1 MAPPWYCWIVAIYT
15 AMDGRFVH
23 FSVISL
29 MPVCLQQ
36 FPGLAGCPAV
46 VFCSR
51 VGAGARGCPCALLPE
66 LQCCGGGEAVCS
78 WYNSRVEVLLSYKRK
93 CCT

>member
-23 FSVISL
+23 FSVVSL

-46 VFCSR
+46 VLQSGGRWGPRLSLCP
-51 VGAGARGCPCALLPE
+51 AARAPVLRCWRGGLL
-66 LQCCGGGEAVCS
+66 LV
-78 WYNSRVEVLLSYKRK
+78 
-93 CCT
+93 